1 MNRHLISVFLLSMAV
16 TVTVSACQSGA
27 EAFIDNRLL
36 SVCDEAYQICGF
48 PAGCV
53 LDRDHYIEGVFP
65 GSRRFVV
72 VTESRDV
79 KITVRLYFETQ
90 VAPGTQLLI
99 HAYEPDCTVNKS
111 KAETILENVDIFK
124 KAGSDRMLEF
134 EMETA
139 DEGEHLVE
147 LSSDAAAEYLLVVL
161 QSY

>member
-1 MNRHLISVFLLSMAV
+1 MNRQIISVFLLLIAA
-16 TVTVSACQSGA
+16 TVSSCQSGA
-27 EAFIDNRLL
+27 EAFVDDRLL
-36 SVCDEAYQICGF
+36 SICDEAYQICGL

-79 KITVRLYFETQ
+79 KITVRLYFESQ

-99 HAYEPDCTVNKS
+99 HALEPTCTVDKAN
-111 KAETILENVDIFK
+111 AETVWENDDIFE

-134 EMETA
+134 KMEVA

-147 LSSDAAAEYLLVVL
+147 LSSDAAAEYLLVAI

>member
-1 MNRHLISVFLLSMAV
+1 MNRQLISVFLLSIAV
-16 TVTVSACQSGA
+16 AVSSCQSGA
-27 EAFIDNRLL
+27 EAFVDDRLH
-36 SVCDEAYQICGF
+36 SICDEAYLICGL

-79 KITVRLYFETQ
+79 KITVRLYFESQ

-99 HAYEPDCTVNKS
+99 HAFEPNCTVDKA
-111 KAETILENVDIFK
+111 KAETVWENVDIFK
-124 KAGSDRMLEF
+124 KAGSDRVLEF
-134 EMETA
+134 EMEVA
-139 DEGEHLVE
+139 DEGEHLIE
-147 LSSDAAAEYLLVVL
+147 LSSDAAAEYLIVAV